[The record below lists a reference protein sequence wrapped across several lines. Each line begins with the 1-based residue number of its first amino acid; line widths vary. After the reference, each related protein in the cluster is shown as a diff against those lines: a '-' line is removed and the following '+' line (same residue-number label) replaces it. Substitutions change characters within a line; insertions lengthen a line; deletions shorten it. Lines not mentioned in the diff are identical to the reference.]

1 MRSYELVFIVHPDLD
16 DSAFNEVVD
25 RVKGWIT
32 DSGGEVVDTDL
43 WGKRRLAYPIQK
55 QVEGHYVLMT
65 TQLDPNFCTELEH
78 NLGLQEP
85 VMRFLLTAQE
95 IQKSLPE

>member
-1 MRSYELVFIVHPDLD
+1 MRSYELVFIVHPELD
-16 DSAFNEVVD
+16 DSALNEIVD

-32 DSGGEVVDTDL
+32 DSGGQVVETDL

-55 QVEGHYVLMT
+55 QIEGYYVLMS
-65 TQLDPNFCTELEH
+65 TQLDPTFCTELER

-85 VMRFLLTAQE
+85 VMRYLLTAQE
-95 IQKSLPE
+95 IQVS

>member
-1 MRSYELVFIVHPDLD
+1 MFIVHPELD

-25 RVKGWIT
+25 KVKGWISE
-32 DSGGEVVDTDL
+32 SGGQVENIDL

-55 QVEGHYVLMT
+55 QVEGQYVLMN
-65 TQLDPNFCTELEH
+65 TQLDPAYCSQLEH

-85 VMRFLLTAQE
+85 VMRFLLTINE
-95 IQKSLPE
+95 D

>member
-1 MRSYELVFIVHPDLD
+1 MFIVHPELD

-25 RVKGWIT
+25 KVKGWISE
-32 DSGGEVVDTDL
+32 SGGQVENIDL

-55 QVEGHYVLMT
+55 QVEGQYVLMN
-65 TQLDPNFCTELEH
+65 TQLDPADCSQIEH

-85 VMRFLLTAQE
+85 VMRFLLTINE
-95 IQKSLPE
+95 D